1 MPVADLVLE
10 NLRGDEFSCF
20 CIFNSQYF
28 WGFEMSGANVRVRGI
43 YATAISKILLERGF
57 KIVDAS
63 EKIAERFSMELDT
76 EPADVTVKCAD
87 VEDEILVMGSPREAL
102 QVYSVLIDVL
112 RYVYTLKSSV
122 ELYAVYKGLI
132 VEKIGDYCVVDLG
145 DVKGQLTPCREEPGE
160 SVIVGI
166 KRAPLRPG
174 EKALLTRNFM
184 IRGKVLALVHGDP
197 RITFSEHIRDSR
209 IRARLST
216 LALSKLMGTG
226 LGAHFRS
233 SSKYASDNV
242 VLEEI
247 DKLLAEYRDLV
258 ERARSLDPPVKLRQG
273 EFIGLIG
280 VTSLAKKLLDEIR
293 SCVVTTVNMH
303 HSLKSSGL
311 SDLVDFVESIVT
323 SDVCKREVSSRL
335 LNYIG
340 NKLRERREVEFVH
353 IKPTGERIP
362 LGGGEVLD
370 VLVGED
376 FVQLLA
382 KRVIKSSGVYDGLG
396 VEKKP
401 GDIDYVIARSDQ
413 PILVHNY
420 YRGEEWLGS
429 YININ
434 TPPEITPSQVKYHD
448 LLVDVVVLP
457 SGEVK
462 VVDEEEL
469 EKAHREE
476 ILTESLY
483 SCAKNTLKLVLEK
496 YREWI
501 YNPRSRGKI

>member
-1 MPVADLVLE
+1 MNNV
-10 NLRGDEFSCF
+10 
-20 CIFNSQYF
+20 
-28 WGFEMSGANVRVRGI
+28 NVRVRGI

-63 EKIAERFSMELDT
+63 EKITERFSIELDM

-87 VEDEILVMGSPREAL
+87 VEDEILIVGSPREAL
-102 QVYSVLIDVL
+102 QVYSVLVDVL
-112 RYVYTLKSSV
+112 KYVYTLKSSV
-122 ELYAVYKGLI
+122 ELYAVYKGLV
-132 VEKIGDYCVVDLG
+132 VEKTGDYCIVDLG
-145 DVKGQLTPCREEPGE
+145 DVKGQLTSCREEPGE

-184 IRGKVLALVHGDP
+184 VRGKVLALVHGDP

-226 LGAHFRS
+226 LGVHFRS
-233 SSKYASDNV
+233 SSKYVDDSI

-247 DKLLAEYRDLV
+247 NKLLVEYRDLI
-258 ERARSLDPPVKLRQG
+258 ERARSLNPPVKLRQG
-273 EFIGLIG
+273 ELIGLIG
-280 VTSLAKKLLDEIR
+280 VTSLAKNLLDEVR
-293 SCVVTTVNMH
+293 SSVVTTINMH

-335 LNYIG
+335 LEYIG
-340 NKLRERREVEFVH
+340 NKLKERRKVEFIH
-353 IKPTGERIP
+353 IKLTGERIS
-362 LGGGEVLD
+362 LGDGEVLS
-370 VLVGED
+370 VLVGES
-376 FVQLLA
+376 FIELLV

-396 VEKKP
+396 VEKRS
-401 GDIDYVIARSDQ
+401 GDIDYVIVRSDR
-413 PILVHNY
+413 PVLIHNY
-420 YRGEEWLGS
+420 YRGEEWLGG

-457 SGEVK
+457 NGEIK

-469 EKAHREE
+469 EKAYREE

-483 SCAKNTLKLVLEK
+483 SYAKNALKLVLEK

-501 YNPRSRGKI
+501 YNPRSRGIKI